1 MPYTYNGKIIKV
13 GRSWVD
19 ADGVTHP
26 TNWGRWSDEEKAAK
40 GLVYTSYE
48 QPVDNRF
55 YWGRD
60 ADGNAIPKALDDV
73 NAVDENGDPVLD
85 EKGERVVTKGLKSV
99 WIAQTKT
106 TAGGL
111 LAPSDWYVTRQ
122 AETGEAIPQ
131 AVLDYR
137 AAVRAASGTI
147 EAAIT
152 AAADHAAFVALF
164 DTPTD
169 ADGNAT
175 GNAPIND
182 WPEE

>member
-1 MPYTYNGKIIKV
+1 MAWTYLGKIIRE
-13 GRSWVD
+13 GRSWTN

-26 TNWGRWSDEEKAAK
+26 TSWGKWSDDDKQAA
-40 GLVYTSYE
+40 GLVWQDDPAPY
-48 QPVDNRF
+48 DNRF
-55 YWGRD
+55 WWD
-60 ADGNAIPKALDDV
+60 ADTPKALDDV

-85 EKGERVVTKGLKSV
+85 EKGNQVVTKGLKSV
-99 WIAQTKT
+99 WISQTKT

-111 LAPSDWYVTRQ
+111 LASSDWYVTRQ
-122 AETGEAIPQ
+122 AETGEAVPQ

-169 ADGNAT
+169 AEGNAT